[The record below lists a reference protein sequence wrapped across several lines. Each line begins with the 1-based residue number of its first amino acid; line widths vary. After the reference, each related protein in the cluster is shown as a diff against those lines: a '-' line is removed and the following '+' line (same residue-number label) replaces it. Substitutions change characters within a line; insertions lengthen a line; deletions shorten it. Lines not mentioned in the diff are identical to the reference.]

1 MEIEML
7 GPVVLA
13 RNLQRQDLK
22 KLLPIYN
29 IPSESD
35 LSQPFNITIN
45 SLLMVKLYA
54 YFILDYSGLT

>member
-1 MEIEML
+1 VL
-7 GPVVLA
+7 LA

-22 KLLPIYN
+22 KMLPIYN

-35 LSQPFNITIN
+35 LSQLFNITIN
-45 SLLMVKLYA
+45 SLFMVKLYT

>member
-35 LSQPFNITIN
+35 LS
-45 SLLMVKLYA
+45 
-54 YFILDYSGLT
+54 